1 MNKILRAQEFF
12 IRFDAKLLALYASI
26 FFLPISFKINNI
38 FLLIYIILYLLEGR
52 WAFKITNI
60 RRNYL
65 PILSVGVFFF
75 FYLFGLFYS
84 EFTKSALSQVERSL
98 PLLVLPIIILSEP
111 RIYIEKSKNIFF
123 SLVFGCFLAVIISW
137 GHLIS
142 EILTNDGFMSFFK
155 WKYSKLNLIKPLRQH
170 SPYLAMFIVISIG
183 YLIKLKTQK
192 YKPYLVLRHVVLT
205 VLIMFLF
212 HLMSRTAIIFF
223 VLSSC
228 VYLIYNKKFL
238 TITVAVVLA
247 STAVFAFSQNDFI
260 NTYYEGLLVDQMGL
274 QGVEKID
281 GRFQRWIY
289 SLDLFTDYPLLGAG
303 TGDVDL
309 LRSTKYAE
317 NGDITGFK
325 NSYNAHNQLVEF
337 LSGQG
342 IFAGLY
348 FLLFFFYLFKKNFD
362 KKEYF
367 YLFISTCFFVCCF
380 TESMLRV
387 TSGIVFFSLLMSLN
401 ITQLRTKTETNDQ

>member
-1 MNKILRAQEFF
+1 MNKILRAQEFL

-38 FLLIYIILYLLEGR
+38 FLVIYIILYLLEGR

-65 PILSVGVFFF
+65 PILSVGIFFF
-75 FYLFGLFYS
+75 FYLFGLFNS

-98 PLLVLPIIILSEP
+98 PLLVLPIIIFSEP
-111 RIYIEKSKNIFF
+111 RIHIEKSKNIFF
-123 SLVFGCFLAVIISW
+123 SLILGCFLAVIISW

-142 EILTNDGFMSFFK
+142 EILTNDDFMSFFK

-192 YKPYLVLRHVVLT
+192 YKPYLVLRRVVLI
-205 VLIMFLF
+205 VLIIFLF

-223 VLSSC
+223 ILSSS

-309 LRSTKYAE
+309 LRSIKYAE

-362 KKEYF
+362 TKEYF